1 MWNLCHSNVFSAAAL
16 SAWVGRRPRNIK
28 RGFAFVT
35 AEKYLRTSSML
46 SLLYQRNIAPVLARF
61 TADLEI
67 KKKKKKFKKS
77 ALQTS
82 KSVLHQVLA
91 NISVYITVTDLTT
104 ILFAVLIAI
113 IVFNISE
120 LCLKWGGGVDWESG
134 SWPRGA
140 LKTQKKPW
148 TCSSTVAHKHQAV
161 FSFPRGKA
169 VFTRLSSFLAD
180 MASIA

>member
-1 MWNLCHSNVFSAAAL
+1 
-16 SAWVGRRPRNIK
+16 
-28 RGFAFVT
+28 
-35 AEKYLRTSSML
+35 ML

-67 KKKKKKFKKS
+67 KFFLKKKFKKS

-104 ILFAVLIAI
+104 ILFAVLITI

-120 LCLKWGGGVDWESG
+120 LCLK
-134 SWPRGA
+134 
-140 LKTQKKPW
+140 
-148 TCSSTVAHKHQAV
+148 
-161 FSFPRGKA
+161 
-169 VFTRLSSFLAD
+169 
-180 MASIA
+180 